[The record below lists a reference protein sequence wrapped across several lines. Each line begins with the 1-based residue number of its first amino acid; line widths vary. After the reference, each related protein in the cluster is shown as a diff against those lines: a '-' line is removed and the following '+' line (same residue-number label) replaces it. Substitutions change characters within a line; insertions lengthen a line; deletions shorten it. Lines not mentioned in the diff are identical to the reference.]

1 MREFGPEIDEE
12 VIEEEGYRPSF
23 SFFDWLKSIRNI
35 IGVLFFSAMFIG
47 GIAINGNTGLYFN
60 ISAILIV
67 LGGTFG
73 ATLICFRLNR
83 LAIVYK
89 VLVSSYRTHLK
100 SPDEVVRILVD
111 LSVKSRLQGL
121 LSLQDDEEETTVMFL
136 RQALGYL
143 VDGFTMKEI
152 RESLSAE
159 MYFFRQRRE
168 ECERVLSTMAD
179 ICPSFGLIGSVVG
192 LVSMLAG
199 VGDTTVILKTIPV
212 ALISTLYGVVLA
224 NFFFLPF
231 AAHIRERTDQ
241 ELLLQKIIMEGTV
254 AIGSESHPAILER
267 KLKAFLMLS
276 AREGKLVSLQR
287 IREMLEKQK
296 VVIVNGRRKQD
307 REEEATENP
316 PETGLQP

>member
-1 MREFGPEIDEE
+1 MREFGSEIDDEL
-12 VIEEEGYRPSF
+12 IEEEGHRPPF
-23 SFFDWLKSIRNI
+23 SFFGWLKSIRNI
-35 IGVLFFSAMFIG
+35 IGVLIFSVMFIV
-47 GIAINGNTGLYFN
+47 GIAVNGNTALYFN
-60 ISAILIV
+60 LSAILIV

-143 VDGFTMKEI
+143 VDGFSMKEI

-267 KLKAFLMLS
+267 KLKAFLTPS